1 MSKLALFEIMKHDQT
16 RYIFALSSNKDHA
29 ILVLQALFEKYWN
42 AVMILQSHTRTN

>member
-29 ILVLQALFEKYWN
+29 MLVLKALIEKYWN